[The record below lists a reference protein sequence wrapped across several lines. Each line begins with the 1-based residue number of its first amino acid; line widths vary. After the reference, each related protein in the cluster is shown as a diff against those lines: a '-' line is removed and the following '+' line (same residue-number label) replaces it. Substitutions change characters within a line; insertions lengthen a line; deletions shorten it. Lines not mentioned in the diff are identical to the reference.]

1 VAVSIL
7 IMVLVPC
14 ELPLNRALPDD
25 VGKMETLGGAACV
38 KVGTCTS
45 TRTYKHKHM
54 HKHKHKHMAHGTW
67 HMHMN
72 THMHVAHA

>member
-1 VAVSIL
+1 MAVSIL

-54 HKHKHKHMAHGTW
+54 HM
-67 HMHMN
+67 HMHM
-72 THMHVAHA
+72 TTTTTKKQKEKQDKREKI

>member
-1 VAVSIL
+1 
-7 IMVLVPC
+7 MVLVPC

-25 VGKMETLGGAACV
+25 VGKMETLLGAACV

-54 HKHKHKHMAHGTW
+54 HMHKHMAHTQAHGTWHKHMAHGTC
-67 HMHMN
+67 
-72 THMHVAHA
+72 TCT